1 VNASLDTF
9 ESALPTRLRE
19 HVDHQFAL
27 RHRRSQHRLLI
38 AAAVTGVAAAV
49 IVVVPALGS
58 DAAYSVG
65 EGDSGTITV
74 EVHRLEDAEG
84 LEGKLA
90 KYGVKADV
98 TYLPERQ
105 ECAPGRYTPVARR
118 LSGLKVSMGTQML
131 RVELP
136 PGTVRYGETFVMD
149 VSGEA
154 VPPSSSEPS
163 EDGVID
169 RGGFIG
175 SGEMDVAAGPVQPCS
190 AVPGTAVDDA
200 VALPRPVE
208 S

>member
-1 VNASLDTF
+1 
-9 ESALPTRLRE
+9 
-19 HVDHQFAL
+19 
-27 RHRRSQHRLLI
+27 
-38 AAAVTGVAAAV
+38 
-49 IVVVPALGS
+49 
-58 DAAYSVG
+58 
-65 EGDSGTITV
+65 
-74 EVHRLEDAEG
+74 
-84 LEGKLA
+84 
-90 KYGVKADV
+90 
-98 TYLPERQ
+98 
-105 ECAPGRYTPVARR
+105 
-118 LSGLKVSMGTQML
+118 
-131 RVELP
+131 
-136 PGTVRYGETFVMD
+136 MD